1 MRAKLTILFI
11 CIGNSCR
18 SPMAEAIARFLGGS
32 MVDAR
37 SAGISPLGWV
47 SEQTIDALQALGYP
61 AEGLTSKGLDEVN
74 FEDVDIVL
82 SLLGDRG
89 LDYLPRGTGARR
101 VAWVITD
108 PFGED
113 SPTPLVRMT
122 RSTWR
127 SRANSSVA
135 SGHSSPMSPT
145 WNFFPPE

>member
-1 MRAKLTILFI
+1 
-11 CIGNSCR
+11 
-18 SPMAEAIARFLGGS
+18 MAEAIARFLGGS

-89 LDYLPRGTGARR
+89 LDLLPRGAGARR

-113 SPTPLVRMT
+113 DEIYLEVARELERRIRALLSDESDLELF
-122 RSTWR
+122 ST
-127 SRANSSVA
+127 
-135 SGHSSPMSPT
+135 
-145 WNFFPPE
+145 

>member
-1 MRAKLTILFI
+1 
-11 CIGNSCR
+11 
-18 SPMAEAIARFLGGS
+18 MAEAIARFLGGS

-61 AEGLTSKGLDEVN
+61 AEGLTSKGLDEVD

-113 SPTPLVRMT
+113 DEIYLEVARELERRIRALLSEESDLELF
-122 RSTWR
+122 ST
-127 SRANSSVA
+127 
-135 SGHSSPMSPT
+135 
-145 WNFFPPE
+145 

>member
-1 MRAKLTILFI
+1 
-11 CIGNSCR
+11 
-18 SPMAEAIARFLGGS
+18 MAEAIARFLGGS

-61 AEGLTSKGLDEVN
+61 AEGLSSKGLDEVD

-89 LDYLPRGTGARR
+89 LDYLPSGTGARR
-101 VAWVITD
+101 ETWVITD

-113 SPTPLVRMT
+113 DEIYLEVARELERRIRALLSEESDSELF
-122 RSTWR
+122 ST
-127 SRANSSVA
+127 
-135 SGHSSPMSPT
+135 
-145 WNFFPPE
+145 

>member
-1 MRAKLTILFI
+1 
-11 CIGNSCR
+11 
-18 SPMAEAIARFLGGS
+18 MAEAIARFLGGS

-47 SEQTIDALQALGYP
+47 SEQTIDALQTLGYP
-61 AEGLTSKGLDEVN
+61 AEGLTSKGLDEVD

-113 SPTPLVRMT
+113 DEIYLEVARELERRIRALLYDESDQELFST
-122 RSTWR
+122 R
-127 SRANSSVA
+127 AVL
-135 SGHSSPMSPT
+135 
-145 WNFFPPE
+145 

>member
-1 MRAKLTILFI
+1 MVRLTILFI

-18 SPMAEAIARFLGGS
+18 SPMAESIARILGGTG
-32 MVDAR
+32 VETR

-47 SEQTIDALQALGYP
+47 SEQTIDTLRALGYP
-61 AEGLTSKGLDEVN
+61 TEGLSSKGLDAVD

-101 VAWVITD
+101 EAWDITD

-113 SPTPLVRMT
+113 DEVYLEVARELEGRIRTLL
-122 RSTWR
+122 
-127 SRANSSVA
+127 SRESDAELFSA
-135 SGHSSPMSPT
+135 
-145 WNFFPPE
+145 

>member
-1 MRAKLTILFI
+1 MVRLKILFI

-18 SPMAEAIARFLGGS
+18 SPMAESIARVLGGTK
-32 MVDAR
+32 VEAR

-47 SEQTIDALQALGYP
+47 SEQTIDTLRALGYS
-61 AEGLTSKGLDEVN
+61 AEGLSSKGLDAVD

-101 VAWVITD
+101 EAWDIPD

-113 SPTPLVRMT
+113 DEVHVEVARELER
-122 RSTWR
+122 RI
-127 SRANSSVA
+127 RALLSEESNAELFSA
-135 SGHSSPMSPT
+135 
-145 WNFFPPE
+145 

>member
-1 MRAKLTILFI
+1 
-11 CIGNSCR
+11 
-18 SPMAEAIARFLGGS
+18 MAEAIARFLGGS

-89 LDYLPRGTGARR
+89 LDYLPRSTGARR

-113 SPTPLVRMT
+113 DEIYLEVARELERRIRALLSDESDPELF
-122 RSTWR
+122 ST
-127 SRANSSVA
+127 
-135 SGHSSPMSPT
+135 
-145 WNFFPPE
+145 